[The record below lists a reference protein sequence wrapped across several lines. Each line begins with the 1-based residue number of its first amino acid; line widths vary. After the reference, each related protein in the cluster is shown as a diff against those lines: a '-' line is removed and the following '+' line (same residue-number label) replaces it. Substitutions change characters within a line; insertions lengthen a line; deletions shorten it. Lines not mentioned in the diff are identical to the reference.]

1 MSLSDIELIIVGQ
14 IEHGHV
20 LAVHSLNKQPGGGKV
35 SWKQSYWDQGN
46 FQMNLTCT
54 ALAMTGWWSPAPFW
68 SFSEAPWW
76 PVGKTLTHLTWS
88 LKRTCADNLAIF
100 SIQIEMKSKH
110 LRKTHISS
118 SIPAIS
124 EQKMCL
130 SGTSTGERKN
140 TIKMKCHDRML
151 STSTLSDQNMVRK
164 YQFIY
169 PKIQPNQ
176 SWKVIIF
183 PQ

>member
-35 SWKQSYWDQGN
+35 SWKQSH
-46 FQMNLTCT
+46 
-54 ALAMTGWWSPAPFW
+54 
-68 SFSEAPWW
+68 SFSEAPCG

-88 LKRTCADNLAIF
+88 LKRTCADNLAFFHSKLKWNQNTCGKPIF
-100 SIQIEMKSKH
+100 H
-110 LRKTHISS
+110 
-118 SIPAIS
+118 PAFLLFPNT
-124 EQKMCL
+124 EDVYLVLPMGK
-130 SGTSTGERKN
+130 ERKN